1 MNSPPPAVEPKT
13 EAAAPRPAF
22 GEAVRFW
29 LKLGFI
35 SFGGPT
41 GQIALMYREVVEKRR
56 WVEEPHFLDAL
67 NFCMLLPGPEAQ
79 QLATYLGWLLHRA
92 RGALVA
98 GVLFVL
104 PAAVLLWGLSWMYMV
119 YGQVAWLAA
128 VFRGLQA
135 CVLAIV
141 AAALLRIGRR
151 VLRSAFHWTVA
162 VAAFLALQFLG
173 APFPLLI
180 ATVALVSWLA
190 GRWRPRWF
198 ISKRAEETATPRQS
212 RAAEPRRSGRFFR
225 VLILG
230 LGVWWTPLLLA
241 GLVLGWR
248 SVWWQ
253 EGVFFSQAALVT
265 FGGAYAVLPYVAQQ
279 AVAHFGWLTLPQMM
293 SGLALAETT
302 PGPLIIV
309 LEFVGFVGAWQ
320 NPGRLSPWVAG
331 TLGAAVTVWAIF
343 APSILF
349 IFLGAPE
356 VERLRRR
363 PALQAAL
370 SGVTAA
376 VVGVIFNLGVW
387 FAWHALWPN
396 AGGFDYF
403 AAAVAGLAFAALQWG
418 QWELGWVVAFGA
430 VAGLAGHAWAGW

>member
-1 MNSPPPAVEPKT
+1 MDAPPPVIGQKLD
-13 EAAAPRPAF
+13 APAPTPAF
-22 GEAVRFW
+22 GEAARFW

-35 SFGGPT
+35 NFGGPT
-41 GQIALMYREVVEKRR
+41 GQIALMHREIVEKRR
-56 WVEEPHFLDAL
+56 WVDEPHFLDAL

-79 QLATYLGWLLHRA
+79 QLATYLGWLLHRT
-92 RGALVA
+92 RGALTAVI
-98 GVLFVL
+98 LFVL

-128 VFRGLQA
+128 VLRGLQA

-141 AAALLRIGRR
+141 ASALLRIGRR
-151 VLRSAFHWTVA
+151 VLRSRFHWTMA

-173 APFPLLI
+173 TPFPLLI
-180 ATVALVSWLA
+180 AMVALLSWLA
-190 GRWRPRWF
+190 GQRHPQWFSRP
-198 ISKRAEETATPRQS
+198 EEKTSSTEKVLPT
-212 RAAEPRRSGRFFR
+212 RRSAWRIVR
-225 VLILG
+225 VLLLG
-230 LGVWWTPLLLA
+230 LAIWWTPLVLA
-241 GLVLGWR
+241 GLALGWS

-279 AVAHFGWLTLPQMM
+279 AVTQFGWLTLSQMM

-320 NPGRLSPWVAG
+320 NHGPLSPLMAG
-331 TLGAAVTVWAIF
+331 TLGAAVTVWATF

-356 VERLRRR
+356 IERLRHR

-376 VVGVIFNLGVW
+376 VVGVIFNLGIW
-387 FAWHALWPN
+387 FAWHTLWPN
-396 AGGFDYF
+396 GRGVDFF
-403 AAAVAGLAFAALQWG
+403 AAAVAGLSFAALQWG
-418 QWELGWVVAFGA
+418 KWDLGWVVVLGA